1 MRAFRPIVS
10 TLIIAAAAIM
20 GIGQSATFA
29 ADRCAA
35 GSGGPQPSDFVLPA
49 QSSPFIFKVLGD
61 TIYPV
66 AGTDGL
72 IHLAYVAQVT
82 NATVAPGK
90 NFRVV
95 PVDPLRNY
103 GATGRNFVE
112 DVNGPVI
119 TGLIAPFSKT
129 PQNEPDD
136 VDLPITTPPQP
147 IYSDRLRAGASGL
160 SFFDVTYTDLAA
172 VPSLLSHQV
181 FVNLDEHGLM
191 DHTSLTTPI
200 AVSCRDPVV
209 LSPPLAGSG
218 WFDANGCCAVV
229 NGHRASASGLHLN
242 GDLRAAEQFAVDWL
256 RIDAHGRCC
265 NGDPTLLQSWEFY
278 GVPIYAAASGTVFSV
293 IARDQPDQEPV
304 GTVRDITL
312 QNLPGNSLIEDI
324 GGGRYILYAHMKP
337 GSIPTTIQD
346 GTHVEVGQMIG
357 RLGNSGNSGA
367 PHLHFQVMDSPSA
380 LVASGVPFVFD
391 RLRVQGRIIG
401 VEGPVVDD
409 YLAGKPIPLDTSG
422 NGSQRQKMPLS
433 STVFGF

>member
-1 MRAFRPIVS
+1 MRASRQIVS
-10 TLIIAAAAIM
+10 TLIIAAGAIM
-20 GIGQSATFA
+20 GIGQSAGFA

-49 QSSPFIFKVLGD
+49 QSSPFIFRVLGD

-95 PVDPLRNY
+95 PVDPLANFQP
-103 GATGRNFVE
+103 TGRNFVQ
-112 DVNGPVI
+112 DVDGPVI

-129 PQNEPDD
+129 PQD
-136 VDLPITTPPQP
+136 VDLPITTPTQP
-147 IYSDRLRAGASGL
+147 VYSDRLRPGASGV

-172 VPSLLSHQV
+172 VPSLLSHQL
-181 FVNLDEHGLM
+181 FVHLDEHGLM
-191 DHTSLTTPI
+191 DHTALTTPI

-209 LSPPLAGSG
+209 LSPPLVGSG

-242 GDLRAAEQFAVDWL
+242 GDLRAAEQFGVDWL
-256 RIDAHGRCC
+256 QIDAHGRCC
-265 NGDPTLLQSWEFY
+265 NGDLALLQSWEYY
-278 GVPIYAAASGTVFSV
+278 GAPIYAAASGTVFSV

-312 QNLPGNSLIEDI
+312 QNLTGNSLIEDI
-324 GGGRYILYAHMKP
+324 GGGRYMLYAHMKP
-337 GSIPTTIQD
+337 GSIPATIQD

-357 RLGNSGNSGA
+357 RLGNSGNSDA
-367 PHLHFQVMDSPSA
+367 PHLHFQVTDSPSA
-380 LVASGVPFVFD
+380 LVATGLPFVFNK
-391 RLRVQGRIIG
+391 LAVQGRIIG

-409 YLAGKPIPLDTSG
+409 YLAGKPVPLDTSG
-422 NGSQRQKMPLS
+422 NGSQQQKMPLS